1 MSQNGFLESFNHDYV
16 GGWVKC
22 NDPSR
27 EVQVVFNDTKKYAAK
42 ADINRPDLPPGC
54 AGFKLSLPSEL
65 RENYP
70 LKVSCFDSL
79 GAELTNSPRIIETRS
94 EEISKVLAGKEG
106 WLFLANDTN
115 ASLAHL
121 CAHIPVDTNL
131 CNKWVDLVATRKQI
145 CEARGV
151 SFIQAIVAEKE
162 TVYSK
167 YLPEEYV
174 ISERRMIALIN
185 EQIQARSM
193 GDSFYYGPSLDQE
206 ESSDEVLYY
215 KGDTHF
221 TYHGSFKFCQELLC
235 LAATKL
241 AAKGATAVAGLENH
255 TFSKRY
261 QAGDLLAKVSG
272 VNIEEIHF
280 PDIPKRSKP
289 LISTNEPRSGRVK
302 AFQSAD
308 KNLPRLLMFHTSS
321 VDWMIPYLNQ
331 VFGPTLYMW
340 SPSLDEDLID
350 WFQPDIV
357 ITQTNER
364 FLTHC
369 PRI

>member
-1 MSQNGFLESFNHDYV
+1 M
-16 GGWVKC
+16 
-22 NDPSR
+22 
-27 EVQVVFNDTKKYAAK
+27 
-42 ADINRPDLPPGC
+42 
-54 AGFKLSLPSEL
+54 
-65 RENYP
+65 
-70 LKVSCFDSL
+70 
-79 GAELTNSPRIIETRS
+79 
-94 EEISKVLAGKEG
+94 
-106 WLFLANDTN
+106 
-115 ASLAHL
+115 
-121 CAHIPVDTNL
+121 
-131 CNKWVDLVATRKQI
+131 ATRKQI